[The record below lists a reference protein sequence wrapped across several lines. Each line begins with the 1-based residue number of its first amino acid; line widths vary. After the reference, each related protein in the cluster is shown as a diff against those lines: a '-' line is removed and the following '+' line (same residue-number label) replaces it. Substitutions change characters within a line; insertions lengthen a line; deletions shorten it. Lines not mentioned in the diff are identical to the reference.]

1 MNTRKL
7 EHRIRMIRV
16 GIPREYL
23 DLRDVRIDLFQLSG
37 LYLDFRERV
46 LQEFCMCVYMHTWVV
61 VKIMVPF

>member
-16 GIPREYL
+16 GIPREYV
-23 DLRDVRIDLFQLSG
+23 DLRDVRIILFQLSG

-46 LQEFCMCVYMHTWVV
+46 LQEFYACVYICTHG
-61 VKIMVPF
+61 